1 VLFWSLVVW
10 AVAVWQSWFV
20 RRRSQPLLA
29 VLPSGALL
37 AVTLNYTRQS
47 VLPLAA
53 FLAATLSLLSLVEFR
68 NLIQHW
74 EGSGTDYSEDVRF
87 EMVLASLSLIMILT
101 TAAALTPSISIRQLV
116 EWTSRVRAQEAG
128 EPGQVAE
135 SFGLKPR
142 TWGKSPFG
150 DFFSPGLPRSH
161 LLGSGPE
168 LSEQVVMVVQVEG
181 LPVSA
186 VPGWEAPGERFY
198 WRGLVYDSYS
208 GRGWFTGRTE
218 VISYPA
224 GEVLSVQEHSTEQRV
239 IQKVRLYSRPGPEG
253 MQLLYATGE
262 LAAVDQETQVAW
274 RSHQDVFGAL
284 GEQEEYQAVS
294 LNTKASEN
302 QLRQSGQDYPQWVLN
317 RYLALPES
325 VPARVLGLGRDLT
338 ATGATP
344 YDRALAIESYLRSIP
359 YSLEVPVPPT
369 NRDLS
374 DYFLFD
380 LRRGYCDYYATAMVV
395 LARAA
400 GLPARL
406 VTGYAPGQ
414 FDPSSA
420 AFTVTAADAHSWVE
434 IYFPGYGWVEF
445 EPTGGRSPIV
455 RSAGDG
461 PQTSGPAIETPET
474 APVARVG
481 ALWQPLIAL
490 LTALAMLLLG
500 GYAAWLLLDGWSLK
514 RLEPSG
520 TVAALYRRLY
530 RQGRTLDKEI
540 SPAHTPYEF
549 ARQLVGQITHLVQ
562 AGKFQHRL
570 APAVE
575 EVERLAD
582 LYARS
587 IYSPRPAGSE
597 DQQTAIRTW
606 KKLHWRLWLARLV
619 VKKQA

>member
-1 VLFWSLVVW
+1 
-10 AVAVWQSWFV
+10 
-20 RRRSQPLLA
+20 
-29 VLPSGALL
+29 
-37 AVTLNYTRQS
+37 
-47 VLPLAA
+47 
-53 FLAATLSLLSLVEFR
+53 
-68 NLIQHW
+68 
-74 EGSGTDYSEDVRF
+74 
-87 EMVLASLSLIMILT
+87 
-101 TAAALTPSISIRQLV
+101 
-116 EWTSRVRAQEAG
+116 
-128 EPGQVAE
+128 
-135 SFGLKPR
+135 
-142 TWGKSPFG
+142 
-150 DFFSPGLPRSH
+150 
-161 LLGSGPE
+161 
-168 LSEQVVMVVQVEG
+168 
-181 LPVSA
+181 
-186 VPGWEAPGERFY
+186 
-198 WRGLVYDSYS
+198 
-208 GRGWFTGRTE
+208 
-218 VISYPA
+218 
-224 GEVLSVQEHSTEQRV
+224 
-239 IQKVRLYSRPGPEG
+239 